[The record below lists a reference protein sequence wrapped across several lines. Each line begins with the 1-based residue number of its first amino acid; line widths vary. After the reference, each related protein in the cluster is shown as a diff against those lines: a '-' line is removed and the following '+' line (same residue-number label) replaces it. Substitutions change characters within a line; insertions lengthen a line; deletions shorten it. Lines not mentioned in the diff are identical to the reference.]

1 LKKTRHTRQR
11 KVILDILRS
20 DPVHLTAE
28 EIYQNARKT
37 LPGISLGTVYR
48 NLNFLCEEGLAWE
61 VRNGDSGSARF
72 EAASV
77 PHAHFHCRGCR
88 NVRDIPLPDLIRE
101 IRWENV
107 GPIAAVTRLE
117 LHVFGHCPG
126 CDPAA
131 QG

>member
-28 EIYQNARKT
+28 EIYQRARKA

-48 NLNFLCEEGLAWE
+48 NLNFLCGEGLAWE

-72 EAASV
+72 EAARA
-77 PHAHFHCRGCR
+77 PHAHFLCRECQE
-88 NVRDIPLPDLIRE
+88 VRDIPFPELLRE
-101 IRWENV
+101 TRWENV
-107 GPIAAVTRLE
+107 GPIAAVSRME
-117 LHVFGHCPG
+117 LHVVGHCSG
-126 CDPAA
+126 CASTS
-131 QG
+131 